1 MSILRVT
8 IKEELT
14 INGVERNSEF
24 TRTLTNITESSS
36 RMVEIGTSEVEIL
49 WFGST
54 VGAGRHVASDVQYLR
69 ITHIEPSTPG
79 TNTIELRISSR
90 ADDKEYFVVLEE
102 GASFLLSNVE
112 IDAVST
118 DSTGS
123 PAIGGV
129 FSTSDI
135 DYILAK
141 GSTTGLDLNIV
152 VAE

>member
-24 TRTLTNITESSS
+24 VRTLTDVTESSS

-49 WFGST
+49 RFGST
-54 VGAGRHVASDVQYLR
+54 VGAGRHVASDVKYLR
-69 ITHIEPSTPG
+69 ITHIEPSTAG
-79 TNTIELRISSR
+79 TTTIELRISSR

-123 PAIGGV
+123 PAIGGT

-141 GSTTGLDLNIV
+141 GSAAGLDLNIV